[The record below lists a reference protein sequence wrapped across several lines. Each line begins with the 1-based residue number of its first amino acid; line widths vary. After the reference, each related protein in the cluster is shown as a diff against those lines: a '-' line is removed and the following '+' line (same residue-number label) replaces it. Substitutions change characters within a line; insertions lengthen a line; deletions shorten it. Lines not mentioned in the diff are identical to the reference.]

1 MFEIFVVGSINQDYV
16 LRLDRRPEPGE
27 TVTDAALSLFPGGKG
42 ANQAVAAARLLRL
55 GQVSMIGR
63 VGDDDAGSR
72 LVRNLADNGVDADHV
87 ASAEGSATGSAFITV
102 TPDGENAIVVAP
114 GANRHFGLDEIEASA
129 MALRG
134 ASVLVAQ
141 MEVRVEAIQRAAEIV
156 RDAGGRVLLNLA
168 PAREAPSSLLS
179 MLDPLVVNEHEAAFL
194 LGDGEERGPEQAARA
209 LLSLGPR
216 SAVITLGSE
225 GAALATDERT
235 ELYRAPRV
243 EPVDT
248 TGAGDAFNGGF
259 LAARL
264 RGFARRESLTLGN
277 YVGALSTRRAGG
289 LDGLPAIQDLPRAFA
304 ALEAR
309 GKTAS
314 RAPRPRTAVRRSA

>member
-1 MFEIFVVGSINQDYV
+1 MTGIFVVGSINQDYV

-42 ANQAVAAARLLRL
+42 ANQAVAAARLLGL
-55 GQVSMIGR
+55 GQVSIIGR
-63 VGDDDAGSR
+63 VGDDDAGSH
-72 LVRNLADNGVDADHV
+72 LVRNLADNGVDTDHV

-114 GANRHFGLDEIEASA
+114 GANRHFGPDEIEASA

-179 MLDPLVVNEHEAAFL
+179 VLDPLIVNEHEAAFL
-194 LGDGEERGPEQAARA
+194 LGEADTHDPESTARA

-216 SAVITLGSE
+216 SAVVTLGSE
-225 GAALATDERT
+225 GAALATDEGS
-235 ELYRAPRV
+235 EVYPAPRV

-248 TGAGDAFNGGF
+248 TGAGDAFVGA

-264 RGFARRESLTLGN
+264 SEGDSLHAAVPYAVRAGAAAVAREGAQGALPYRREM
-277 YVGALSTRRAGG
+277 
-289 LDGLPAIQDLPRAFA
+289 DIM
-304 ALEAR
+304 
-309 GKTAS
+309 
-314 RAPRPRTAVRRSA
+314 